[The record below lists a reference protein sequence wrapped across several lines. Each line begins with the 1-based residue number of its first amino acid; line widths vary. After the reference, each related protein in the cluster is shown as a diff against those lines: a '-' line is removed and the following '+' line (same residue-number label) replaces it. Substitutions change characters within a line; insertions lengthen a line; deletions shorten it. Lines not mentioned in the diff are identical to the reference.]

1 MKLTK
6 DKGHTVPFVTFA
18 LLFDQFLLGELNGL
32 LQIPKLNEKSPN
44 LFQKFSQ
51 DNGILNFLNKICE
64 NTLVDFNIIAWHNC
78 LPNVWA
84 PRLIKIV
91 AE

>member
-6 DKGHTVPFVTFA
+6 KGHTVPFVTFA
-18 LLFDQFLLGELNGL
+18 LLFYQFLLDELNGL
-32 LQIPKLNEKSPN
+32 LQIPKLNETSPN

-64 NTLVDFNIIAWHNC
+64 NTLVDFDIIAWHYY

>member
-6 DKGHTVPFVTFA
+6 KGHTVPFVTFA
-18 LLFDQFLLGELNGL
+18 LLFDQFLLDESNCL

-64 NTLVDFNIIAWHNC
+64 NTLVDFNIIYFQVIPLLEELNIPSFA
-78 LPNVWA
+78 
-84 PRLIKIV
+84 IQF
-91 AE
+91 